1 MFIGDW
7 NLSAI
12 FIFKDY
18 IGIIL
23 KNQESFNRL
32 FLFTKVKVLFSVNL
46 DHGVKSTFS
55 VKVHEFIDSLSPGFL
70 LDEGEFI
77 LLY

>member
-1 MFIGDW
+1 MLIGDW

-23 KNQESFNRL
+23 KNQEGFNRL
-32 FLFTKVKVLFSVNL
+32 FLFTKIKVLISVNL
-46 DHGVKSTFS
+46 DHGVKSTS
-55 VKVHEFIDSLSPGFL
+55 AVKVHKFIDSLSPGFL
-70 LDEGEFI
+70 LDEGELI